1 MGKKSGPEAP
11 DYAAAAEEQGQ
22 SSKEVTNMQTWANRP
37 TLNTPWGSQTWQ
49 ASPTTDPA
57 TGQPV
62 TSWTSNV
69 NLSPQQQQALDAQ
82 MAVQTGRSQAAQGM
96 LGRATESMGSP
107 LDYSGVTAGADRI
120 DGNYD
125 AWRQKGQDAA
135 LEFQKP
141 LQEQRRQS
149 LETQLANMGVT
160 RGSEAW
166 NREMMRINDQD
177 TRDNLQAFTAGQQE
191 AQLGLNSALKAGSFN
206 QQLRQQDIAEM
217 YQQRQQPLN
226 ELNALLTGQQV
237 NSPQMPGFTN
247 AGAAQPVQ
255 ALSAAN
261 MQYQAGLDS
270 YNAENAMF
278 GNLMSGGLSAA
289 GLFL

>member
-1 MGKKSGPEAP
+1 MGKKSGPPAP
-11 DYAAAAEEQGQ
+11 DYAAAAAEQGQ

-62 TSWTSNV
+62 TSWTSNI

-82 MAVQTGRSQAAQGM
+82 MAVQTGRSQAAQDM
-96 LGRATESMGSP
+96 LGRATESMGTP

-120 DGNYD
+120 DGDYN

-177 TRDNLQAFTAGQQE
+177 TRDNLQAFSAGQQE
-191 AQLGLNSALKAGSFN
+191 AALGLNSALKAGSFN

-261 MQYQAGLDS
+261 MQYQAGLDA
-270 YNAENAMF
+270 YNAENALF

>member
-1 MGKKSGPEAP
+1 MGKKSGPPAP
-11 DYAAAAEEQGQ
+11 DYAAAAAEQGQ

-57 TGQPV
+57 TGQAV
-62 TSWTSNV
+62 TSWTSSI

-82 MAVQTGRSQAAQGM
+82 MAVQTGRSQAAQDM
-96 LGRATESMGSP
+96 LGRATESMGTP
-107 LDYSGVTAGADRI
+107 LDYSGVSAGADRI
-120 DGNYD
+120 DGDYN

-177 TRDNLQAFTAGQQE
+177 TRDNLQAFSAGQQE
-191 AQLGLNSALKAGSFN
+191 AALGLNSALKAGSFN

>member
-1 MGKKSGPEAP
+1 MGKKSGPPAP
-11 DYAAAAEEQGQ
+11 DYAAAAAQQGQ

-57 TGQPV
+57 TGQAV
-62 TSWTSNV
+62 TSWTSSI

-82 MAVQTGRSQAAQGM
+82 MAVQTGRSQAAQDM
-96 LGRATESMGSP
+96 LGRATESMGTP
-107 LDYSGVTAGADRI
+107 LDYSGVSAGADRI
-120 DGNYD
+120 DGDYN